1 MGDETE
7 FQKAYQDHRDE
18 KQEAR
23 RLQGLLARMI
33 AGRPEAEAQIDGR
46 VTIAKDTHAETVRV
60 ADEKLK
66 ADLDLTARNRR
77 CVHEDIAQT
86 EADLEKMRK
95 RGAKRTESLFSLLND
110 DLRQQ

>member
-1 MGDETE
+1 MSDETE
-7 FQKAYQDHRDE
+7 FQKAYKDHRDE
-18 KQEAR
+18 KHEAR
-23 RLQGLLARMI
+23 QLQGVLARLI
-33 AGRPEAEAQIDGR
+33 AARDGAETQIEIEER
-46 VTIAKDTHAETVRV
+46 IAKDAHAETVRV